1 MKQMEHSYKGEE
13 KFLVNDLKTI
23 VSKARSKAFAAVN
36 YSLVERN
43 WRIGKRIVEE
53 EQNGEARAEYG
64 KHIIE
69 VASAALTEE
78 FGKGFSETNLIN
90 FKKFFLLFKELE
102 IHQTVS
108 EEFRKQ
114 VLHLLPWSHYER
126 LIRVEDKKAR
136 EWYAKEAYEQGWSF
150 RTLNRNINTLY
161 YERLLMSKKKQ
172 PVVNEMQ
179 DKTKAYQQD
188 KLEYIKSPVVLE
200 FLGLPEDTSLA
211 ESKLET
217 AIINNLEKF
226 LMEMGKGYALVA
238 RQQHIRTEEN
248 DYYIDLVFYNY
259 LIKSFILVDLKVNR
273 ITYQDVGQMD
283 MYLQMYDKMKKGPDD
298 NPTIGIILCTET
310 DSDVA
315 RYSTLAKNDQMFAA
329 KYKLYLPDK
338 EDLRREI
345 ERQKELYLMAHPE
358 ETGISVTN
366 GYAQPDS
373 CFMFAYDLEQDK
385 LLWRSADQS
394 YNSMNFVVK
403 GDVILCGY
411 GFTAEDDYLYQ
422 INRNTGEI
430 LDRLELKKMPDLL
443 VEQDGKLYVHTYSY
457 DYVIDF

>member
-1 MKQMEHSYKGEE
+1 MKEPGKKYNDEDNM
-13 KFLVNDLKTI
+13 LVNDLRSI

-43 WRIGKRIVEE
+43 WRIGQRIVEQ
-53 EQNGEARAEYG
+53 EQNGASRAEYG
-64 KHIIE
+64 KHVIE

-78 FGKGFSETNLIN
+78 FGKGFSYTNIANYKRFYLTFSDLQI
-90 FKKFFLLFKELE
+90 L
-102 IHQTVS
+102 QTVS
-108 EEFRKQ
+108 EEFKKQ
-114 VLHLLPWSHYER
+114 KHQTLSDESSLLPQKGQTPPAQFELRFLPWSHYER

-136 EWYAKEAYEQGWSF
+136 EWYAKEAFEQGWSF

-172 PVVNEMQ
+172 PVVDEMQ

-345 ERQKELYLMAHPE
+345 ERQKELYLMTHSE
-358 ETGISVTN
+358 EN
-366 GYAQPDS
+366 
-373 CFMFAYDLEQDK
+373 
-385 LLWRSADQS
+385 
-394 YNSMNFVVK
+394 
-403 GDVILCGY
+403 
-411 GFTAEDDYLYQ
+411 
-422 INRNTGEI
+422 
-430 LDRLELKKMPDLL
+430 KK
-443 VEQDGKLYVHTYSY
+443 E
-457 DYVIDF
+457 

>member
-1 MKQMEHSYKGEE
+1 MKQPHKKYNDEDNM
-13 KFLVNDLKTI
+13 LVNDLRSI

-43 WRIGKRIVEE
+43 WRIGQRIVEQ
-53 EQNGEARAEYG
+53 EQNGASRAEYG
-64 KHIIE
+64 KHVIE
-69 VASAALTEE
+69 IASAALTKE
-78 FGKGFSETNLIN
+78 FGKGFSETNIMN
-90 FKKFFLLFKELE
+90 FKKFYLKFKELT
-102 IHQTVS
+102 IPQTLS
-108 EEFRKQ
+108 EEFKKQ
-114 VLHLLPWSHYER
+114 KHQTLSDESSLLPQKGQTQPAQFELRLLPWSHYER

-136 EWYAKEAYEQGWSF
+136 EWYAKEAFEQGWSY

-161 YERLLMSKKKQ
+161 YERLLMSTKKQ
-172 PVVNEMQ
+172 PVVDEMQ

-358 ETGISVTN
+358 EN
-366 GYAQPDS
+366 
-373 CFMFAYDLEQDK
+373 DK
-385 LLWRSADQS
+385 
-394 YNSMNFVVK
+394 
-403 GDVILCGY
+403 
-411 GFTAEDDYLYQ
+411 E
-422 INRNTGEI
+422 
-430 LDRLELKKMPDLL
+430 
-443 VEQDGKLYVHTYSY
+443 
-457 DYVIDF
+457 

>member
-1 MKQMEHSYKGEE
+1 MKEPSKKYNDEDNM
-13 KFLVNDLKTI
+13 LVNDLRSI

-43 WRIGKRIVEE
+43 WRIGQRIVEQ
-53 EQNGEARAEYG
+53 EQNGASRAEYG
-64 KHIIE
+64 KHVIE
-69 VASAALTEE
+69 IASAALTEE
-78 FGKGFSETNLIN
+78 FGKGFSETNIMN
-90 FKKFFLLFKELE
+90 FKKFYLKFKELA
-102 IHQTVS
+102 IPQTVS
-108 EEFRKQ
+108 EEFKKQ
-114 VLHLLPWSHYER
+114 KHQTLSDESSLLPQKDQTQSTQSELRLLPWSHYER

-136 EWYAKEAYEQGWSF
+136 EWYAKEAFEQGWSF

-161 YERLLMSKKKQ
+161 YERLLMSTKKQ
-172 PVVNEMQ
+172 PVVDEMQ

-358 ETGISVTN
+358 EN
-366 GYAQPDS
+366 
-373 CFMFAYDLEQDK
+373 DK
-385 LLWRSADQS
+385 
-394 YNSMNFVVK
+394 
-403 GDVILCGY
+403 
-411 GFTAEDDYLYQ
+411 E
-422 INRNTGEI
+422 
-430 LDRLELKKMPDLL
+430 
-443 VEQDGKLYVHTYSY
+443 
-457 DYVIDF
+457 

>member
-1 MKQMEHSYKGEE
+1 MKEPE
-13 KFLVNDLKTI
+13 KKYNDEDNMLVNDLRSI

-43 WRIGKRIVEE
+43 WRIGQRIVEQ
-53 EQNGEARAEYG
+53 EQNGASRAEYG
-64 KHIIE
+64 KHVIE

-78 FGKGFSETNLIN
+78 FGKGFSETNIMN
-90 FKKFFLLFKELE
+90 FKKFYLKFKELT
-102 IHQTVS
+102 IPQTVS
-108 EEFRKQ
+108 EEFKKQ
-114 VLHLLPWSHYER
+114 KQQTLSDELSSHFQKGQTPPAQFELRLLPWSHYER

-136 EWYAKEAYEQGWSF
+136 EWYAKEAFEQGWSY

-161 YERLLMSKKKQ
+161 YERLLMSTKKQ
-172 PVVNEMQ
+172 PVVDEMQ

-358 ETGISVTN
+358 EN
-366 GYAQPDS
+366 
-373 CFMFAYDLEQDK
+373 DK
-385 LLWRSADQS
+385 
-394 YNSMNFVVK
+394 
-403 GDVILCGY
+403 
-411 GFTAEDDYLYQ
+411 E
-422 INRNTGEI
+422 
-430 LDRLELKKMPDLL
+430 
-443 VEQDGKLYVHTYSY
+443 
-457 DYVIDF
+457 

>member
-1 MKQMEHSYKGEE
+1 MKQPGKKYNDEDNM
-13 KFLVNDLKTI
+13 LVNDLRSI

-43 WRIGKRIVEE
+43 WRIGQRIVEQ
-53 EQNGEARAEYG
+53 EQNGASRAEYG
-64 KHIIE
+64 KHVIE

-78 FGKGFSETNLIN
+78 FGKGFSYTNIANYKRFYLTFSDLQI
-90 FKKFFLLFKELE
+90 L
-102 IHQTVS
+102 QTLS
-108 EEFRKQ
+108 EEFKKQ
-114 VLHLLPWSHYER
+114 KHQTLSDESSLLPQKGQTPPAQSELRLLPWSHYER

-136 EWYAKEAYEQGWSF
+136 EWYAKEAFNEGWSY

-161 YERLLMSKKKQ
+161 YERLLMSTKKQ
-172 PVVNEMQ
+172 PVVDEMQ

-283 MYLQMYDKMKKGPDD
+283 MYLQMYDKIKKGPDD

-358 ETGISVTN
+358 
-366 GYAQPDS
+366 
-373 CFMFAYDLEQDK
+373 DK
-385 LLWRSADQS
+385 
-394 YNSMNFVVK
+394 
-403 GDVILCGY
+403 
-411 GFTAEDDYLYQ
+411 E
-422 INRNTGEI
+422 
-430 LDRLELKKMPDLL
+430 
-443 VEQDGKLYVHTYSY
+443 
-457 DYVIDF
+457 

>member
-1 MKQMEHSYKGEE
+1 MKEPSKKYNDEDNM
-13 KFLVNDLKTI
+13 LVNDLRSI

-43 WRIGKRIVEE
+43 WRIGQRIVEE
-53 EQNGEARAEYG
+53 EQNGASRAEYG
-64 KHIIE
+64 KHVIE
-69 VASAALTEE
+69 VASAALTKE
-78 FGKGFSETNLIN
+78 FGKGFSETNIMN
-90 FKKFFLLFKELE
+90 FKKFYLKFKELT
-102 IHQTVS
+102 IPQTLS
-108 EEFRKQ
+108 EEFKKQ
-114 VLHLLPWSHYER
+114 KHQTLSDESSLLPQKGQTQPAQFELRLLPWSHYER

-136 EWYAKEAYEQGWSF
+136 EWYAKEAFNEGWSY

-161 YERLLMSKKKQ
+161 YERLLMSTKKQ
-172 PVVNEMQ
+172 PVVDEMQ

-315 RYSTLAKNDQMFAA
+315 RYSTLAKNDQMFAT

-358 ETGISVTN
+358 EN
-366 GYAQPDS
+366 
-373 CFMFAYDLEQDK
+373 DK
-385 LLWRSADQS
+385 
-394 YNSMNFVVK
+394 
-403 GDVILCGY
+403 
-411 GFTAEDDYLYQ
+411 E
-422 INRNTGEI
+422 
-430 LDRLELKKMPDLL
+430 
-443 VEQDGKLYVHTYSY
+443 
-457 DYVIDF
+457 

>member
-1 MKQMEHSYKGEE
+1 MKEPGKKYNDEDNM
-13 KFLVNDLKTI
+13 LVNDLRSI

-43 WRIGKRIVEE
+43 WRIGQRIVEQ
-53 EQNGEARAEYG
+53 EQNGASRAEYG
-64 KHIIE
+64 KHVIE

-78 FGKGFSETNLIN
+78 FGKGFSYTNIANYKRFYLTFNNLQI
-90 FKKFFLLFKELE
+90 L
-102 IHQTVS
+102 QTVS
-108 EEFRKQ
+108 EEFNNPIQQTLPAKSSAPHKEDKAESTQSELR
-114 VLHLLPWSHYER
+114 LLPWSHYER

-136 EWYAKEAYEQGWSF
+136 EWYAKEAFEQGWSF

-161 YERLLMSKKKQ
+161 YERLLMSTKKQ
-172 PVVNEMQ
+172 PVVDEMQ

-188 KLEYIKSPVVLE
+188 KLEYIKTPVVLE
-200 FLGLPEDTSLA
+200 FLGLPEDTTLA

-358 ETGISVTN
+358 EN
-366 GYAQPDS
+366 
-373 CFMFAYDLEQDK
+373 DK
-385 LLWRSADQS
+385 
-394 YNSMNFVVK
+394 
-403 GDVILCGY
+403 
-411 GFTAEDDYLYQ
+411 E
-422 INRNTGEI
+422 
-430 LDRLELKKMPDLL
+430 
-443 VEQDGKLYVHTYSY
+443 
-457 DYVIDF
+457 

>member
-1 MKQMEHSYKGEE
+1 MKQPRKKYNDEDNM
-13 KFLVNDLKTI
+13 LVNDLRSI

-43 WRIGKRIVEE
+43 WRIGQRIVEE
-53 EQNGEARAEYG
+53 EQNGASRAEYG
-64 KHIIE
+64 KHVIE

-78 FGKGFSETNLIN
+78 FGKGFSETNIMN
-90 FKKFFLLFKELE
+90 FKKFYLKFKELT
-102 IHQTVS
+102 IPQTVS
-108 EEFRKQ
+108 EEFKKQ
-114 VLHLLPWSHYER
+114 KQQTLSDELSSHFQKGQTPPAQFELRLLPWSHYER

-136 EWYAKEAYEQGWSF
+136 EWYAKEAFNEGWSY

-179 DKTKAYQQD
+179 EKTKAYQQD

-200 FLGLPEDTSLA
+200 FLGLPEDISLA

-358 ETGISVTN
+358 EN
-366 GYAQPDS
+366 
-373 CFMFAYDLEQDK
+373 DK
-385 LLWRSADQS
+385 
-394 YNSMNFVVK
+394 
-403 GDVILCGY
+403 
-411 GFTAEDDYLYQ
+411 E
-422 INRNTGEI
+422 
-430 LDRLELKKMPDLL
+430 
-443 VEQDGKLYVHTYSY
+443 
-457 DYVIDF
+457 

>member
-1 MKQMEHSYKGEE
+1 MKQPDKKYNDEDNM
-13 KFLVNDLKTI
+13 LVNDLRSI

-43 WRIGKRIVEE
+43 WRIGQRIVEQ
-53 EQNGEARAEYG
+53 EQNGASRAEYG
-64 KHIIE
+64 KHVIE
-69 VASAALTEE
+69 IASAALTEE
-78 FGKGFSETNLIN
+78 FGKGFSYTNIANYKRFYLTFNNLQI
-90 FKKFFLLFKELE
+90 L
-102 IHQTVS
+102 QTVS
-108 EEFRKQ
+108 EEFKKQ
-114 VLHLLPWSHYER
+114 KHQTLSDESSLLPQKGQTPPAQSELRLLPWSHYER

-136 EWYAKEAYEQGWSF
+136 EWYAKEAFNEGWSY

-161 YERLLMSKKKQ
+161 YERLLMSTKKQ
-172 PVVNEMQ
+172 PVVDEMQ

-283 MYLQMYDKMKKGPDD
+283 MYLQMYDKIKKGPDD

-358 ETGISVTN
+358 
-366 GYAQPDS
+366 
-373 CFMFAYDLEQDK
+373 DK
-385 LLWRSADQS
+385 
-394 YNSMNFVVK
+394 
-403 GDVILCGY
+403 
-411 GFTAEDDYLYQ
+411 E
-422 INRNTGEI
+422 
-430 LDRLELKKMPDLL
+430 
-443 VEQDGKLYVHTYSY
+443 
-457 DYVIDF
+457 

>member
-1 MKQMEHSYKGEE
+1 MKQPRKKYNDEDNM
-13 KFLVNDLKTI
+13 LVNDLRSI

-43 WRIGKRIVEE
+43 WRIGQRIVEQ
-53 EQNGEARAEYG
+53 EQNGASRAEYG
-64 KHIIE
+64 KHVIE
-69 VASAALTEE
+69 IASAALTEE
-78 FGKGFSETNLIN
+78 FGKGFSETNIMN
-90 FKKFFLLFKELE
+90 FKKFYLKFKELT
-102 IHQTVS
+102 IPQTVS
-108 EEFRKQ
+108 EEFKKQ
-114 VLHLLPWSHYER
+114 KHQTLSDESSLLPQKGQTQSAQFELRLLPWSHYER

-136 EWYAKEAYEQGWSF
+136 EWYAKEAFEQGWSF

-161 YERLLMSKKKQ
+161 YERLLISKKKQ

-188 KLEYIKSPVVLE
+188 KLEYIKSPVVME
-200 FLGLPEDTSLA
+200 FLGLPSDSSLK
-211 ESKLET
+211 ESKLES
-217 AIINNLEKF
+217 AIIDNLEKF

-298 NPTIGIILCTET
+298 NPTIGIILCAET

-329 KYKLYLPDK
+329 KYKFYLPDK
-338 EDLRREI
+338 EDLKREI

-358 ETGISVTN
+358 EN
-366 GYAQPDS
+366 
-373 CFMFAYDLEQDK
+373 DK
-385 LLWRSADQS
+385 
-394 YNSMNFVVK
+394 
-403 GDVILCGY
+403 
-411 GFTAEDDYLYQ
+411 E
-422 INRNTGEI
+422 
-430 LDRLELKKMPDLL
+430 
-443 VEQDGKLYVHTYSY
+443 
-457 DYVIDF
+457 

>member
-1 MKQMEHSYKGEE
+1 MKEPGKKYNDEDNM
-13 KFLVNDLKTI
+13 LVNDLRSI

-43 WRIGKRIVEE
+43 WRIGQRIVEE
-53 EQNGEARAEYG
+53 EQNGASRAEYG
-64 KHIIE
+64 KHVIE
-69 VASAALTEE
+69 VASAALTKE
-78 FGKGFSETNLIN
+78 FGKGFSETNIMN
-90 FKKFFLLFKELE
+90 FKKFYLKFKELT
-102 IHQTVS
+102 IPQTLS
-108 EEFRKQ
+108 EEFKKQ
-114 VLHLLPWSHYER
+114 KHQTLSDESSLLPQKGQTQPAQFELRLLPWSHYER

-136 EWYAKEAYEQGWSF
+136 EWYAKEAFNEGWSY

-161 YERLLMSKKKQ
+161 YERLLMSTKKQ
-172 PVVNEMQ
+172 PVVDEMQ

-211 ESKLET
+211 ESKLEI

-358 ETGISVTN
+358 EN
-366 GYAQPDS
+366 
-373 CFMFAYDLEQDK
+373 DK
-385 LLWRSADQS
+385 
-394 YNSMNFVVK
+394 
-403 GDVILCGY
+403 
-411 GFTAEDDYLYQ
+411 E
-422 INRNTGEI
+422 
-430 LDRLELKKMPDLL
+430 
-443 VEQDGKLYVHTYSY
+443 
-457 DYVIDF
+457 

>member
-1 MKQMEHSYKGEE
+1 MKQLNKKYNDEDNM
-13 KFLVNDLKTI
+13 LVNDLRSI
-23 VSKARSKAFAAVN
+23 ASKARSKAFAAVN

-43 WRIGKRIVEE
+43 WRIGQRIVEQ
-53 EQNGEARAEYG
+53 EQNGASRAEYG
-64 KHIIE
+64 KHVIE
-69 VASAALTEE
+69 IASAALTEE
-78 FGKGFSETNLIN
+78 FGKGFSYTNIANYKRFYLTFNNLQI
-90 FKKFFLLFKELE
+90 L
-102 IHQTVS
+102 QTVS
-108 EEFRKQ
+108 EEFNNPIQQTLPAKSSAPHKEDKAESAQSELR
-114 VLHLLPWSHYER
+114 LLPWSHYER
-126 LIRVEDKKAR
+126 LIRVEDKQAR
-136 EWYAKEAYEQGWSF
+136 EWYAKEAFNEGWSY

-172 PVVNEMQ
+172 PVIDEMKE
-179 DKTKAYQQD
+179 KTKNFQQD

-358 ETGISVTN
+358 EN
-366 GYAQPDS
+366 
-373 CFMFAYDLEQDK
+373 DK
-385 LLWRSADQS
+385 
-394 YNSMNFVVK
+394 
-403 GDVILCGY
+403 
-411 GFTAEDDYLYQ
+411 E
-422 INRNTGEI
+422 
-430 LDRLELKKMPDLL
+430 
-443 VEQDGKLYVHTYSY
+443 
-457 DYVIDF
+457 

>member
-1 MKQMEHSYKGEE
+1 MKEPE
-13 KFLVNDLKTI
+13 KKYNDEDNMLVNDLRSI

-43 WRIGKRIVEE
+43 WRIGQRIVEE
-53 EQNGEARAEYG
+53 EQNGTSRAEYG
-64 KHIIE
+64 KHVIE
-69 VASAALTEE
+69 VASAALTKE
-78 FGKGFSETNLIN
+78 FRKGFSYTNIANYKRFYLTFRDLQI
-90 FKKFFLLFKELE
+90 L
-102 IHQTVS
+102 QTVS
-108 EEFRKQ
+108 EEFKKQ
-114 VLHLLPWSHYER
+114 KHQTLSDESSLLPQKDQTQSTQSELRLLPWSHYER

-136 EWYAKEAYEQGWSF
+136 EWYAKEAFEQGWSF

-172 PVVNEMQ
+172 PVVDEMQ

-315 RYSTLAKNDQMFAA
+315 RYSTLARNDQMFAA

-358 ETGISVTN
+358 EN
-366 GYAQPDS
+366 
-373 CFMFAYDLEQDK
+373 DK
-385 LLWRSADQS
+385 
-394 YNSMNFVVK
+394 
-403 GDVILCGY
+403 
-411 GFTAEDDYLYQ
+411 E
-422 INRNTGEI
+422 
-430 LDRLELKKMPDLL
+430 
-443 VEQDGKLYVHTYSY
+443 
-457 DYVIDF
+457 

>member
-1 MKQMEHSYKGEE
+1 MKQPRKKYNDEDNM
-13 KFLVNDLKTI
+13 LVNDLRSI

-43 WRIGKRIVEE
+43 WRIGQRIVEQ
-53 EQNGEARAEYG
+53 EQNGASRAEYG
-64 KHIIE
+64 KHVIE
-69 VASAALTEE
+69 IASAALTEE
-78 FGKGFSETNLIN
+78 FGKGFSETNIMN
-90 FKKFFLLFKELE
+90 FKKFYLKFKELT
-102 IHQTVS
+102 IPQTLS
-108 EEFRKQ
+108 EEFKKQ
-114 VLHLLPWSHYER
+114 KHQTLSDEFSLLPQKGQTQSAQFELRLLPWSHYER

-136 EWYAKEAYEQGWSF
+136 EWYAKEAFEQGWSF

-217 AIINNLEKF
+217 AILNNLEKF

-358 ETGISVTN
+358 EN
-366 GYAQPDS
+366 
-373 CFMFAYDLEQDK
+373 DK
-385 LLWRSADQS
+385 
-394 YNSMNFVVK
+394 
-403 GDVILCGY
+403 
-411 GFTAEDDYLYQ
+411 E
-422 INRNTGEI
+422 
-430 LDRLELKKMPDLL
+430 
-443 VEQDGKLYVHTYSY
+443 
-457 DYVIDF
+457 

>member
-1 MKQMEHSYKGEE
+1 MKQLNKKYNDEDNM
-13 KFLVNDLKTI
+13 LVNDLRSI

-43 WRIGKRIVEE
+43 WRIGQRIVEQ
-53 EQNGEARAEYG
+53 EQNGASRAEYG
-64 KHIIE
+64 KHVIE
-69 VASAALTEE
+69 IASAALTEE
-78 FGKGFSETNLIN
+78 FGKGFSETNIMN
-90 FKKFFLLFKELE
+90 FKKFYLKFKELA
-102 IHQTVS
+102 IPQTVS
-108 EEFRKQ
+108 EEFKKQ
-114 VLHLLPWSHYER
+114 KHQTLSDESSLLPQKDQTQSTQSELRLLPWSHYER

-136 EWYAKEAYEQGWSF
+136 EWYAKEAFEQGWSF

-172 PVVNEMQ
+172 PVVDEMQ

-358 ETGISVTN
+358 EN
-366 GYAQPDS
+366 
-373 CFMFAYDLEQDK
+373 DK
-385 LLWRSADQS
+385 
-394 YNSMNFVVK
+394 
-403 GDVILCGY
+403 
-411 GFTAEDDYLYQ
+411 E
-422 INRNTGEI
+422 
-430 LDRLELKKMPDLL
+430 
-443 VEQDGKLYVHTYSY
+443 
-457 DYVIDF
+457 

>member
-1 MKQMEHSYKGEE
+1 MKQPGKKYNDEDNM
-13 KFLVNDLKTI
+13 LVNDLRSI

-43 WRIGKRIVEE
+43 WRIGQRIVEQ
-53 EQNGEARAEYG
+53 EQNGASRAEYG
-64 KHIIE
+64 KHVIE
-69 VASAALTEE
+69 VASAALTKE
-78 FGKGFSETNLIN
+78 FGKGFSETNIMN
-90 FKKFFLLFKELE
+90 FKKFYLKFKELT
-102 IHQTVS
+102 IPQTVS
-108 EEFRKQ
+108 EEFKKQ
-114 VLHLLPWSHYER
+114 KQQTLSDELSSHFQKGQTQSAQFELRLLPWSHYER

-136 EWYAKEAYEQGWSF
+136 EWYAKEAFNEGWSY

-200 FLGLPEDTSLA
+200 FLGLPEDISLA

-259 LIKSFILVDLKVNR
+259 LIKSFILVDLKVNL

-358 ETGISVTN
+358 EN
-366 GYAQPDS
+366 
-373 CFMFAYDLEQDK
+373 DK
-385 LLWRSADQS
+385 
-394 YNSMNFVVK
+394 
-403 GDVILCGY
+403 
-411 GFTAEDDYLYQ
+411 E
-422 INRNTGEI
+422 
-430 LDRLELKKMPDLL
+430 
-443 VEQDGKLYVHTYSY
+443 
-457 DYVIDF
+457 

>member
-1 MKQMEHSYKGEE
+1 MKQLNKKYNDEDNM
-13 KFLVNDLKTI
+13 LVNDLRSI

-43 WRIGKRIVEE
+43 WRIGQRIVEQ
-53 EQNGEARAEYG
+53 EQNGASRAEYG
-64 KHIIE
+64 KHVIE
-69 VASAALTEE
+69 VASVALTEE
-78 FGKGFSETNLIN
+78 FGKGFSYTNIANYKRFYLTFNNLQI
-90 FKKFFLLFKELE
+90 L
-102 IHQTVS
+102 QTVS
-108 EEFRKQ
+108 EEFNNPIQQTLPAKSSAPHKEDKAESAQSELR
-114 VLHLLPWSHYER
+114 LLPWSHYER

-136 EWYAKEAYEQGWSF
+136 EWYAKEAFEQGWSF

-161 YERLLMSKKKQ
+161 YERLLMSTKKR
-172 PVVNEMQ
+172 PVVDEMQ

-329 KYKLYLPDK
+329 KYKLYLPNE

-345 ERQKELYLMAHPE
+345 ERQKELFLMAHPDE
-358 ETGISVTN
+358 N
-366 GYAQPDS
+366 
-373 CFMFAYDLEQDK
+373 DK
-385 LLWRSADQS
+385 
-394 YNSMNFVVK
+394 
-403 GDVILCGY
+403 IL
-411 GFTAEDDYLYQ
+411 
-422 INRNTGEI
+422 
-430 LDRLELKKMPDLL
+430 
-443 VEQDGKLYVHTYSY
+443 
-457 DYVIDF
+457 

>member
-1 MKQMEHSYKGEE
+1 MKQPGKKYNDEDNM
-13 KFLVNDLKTI
+13 LVNDLRSI

-36 YSLVERN
+36 YSLVKRN
-43 WRIGKRIVEE
+43 WRIGQRIVEQ
-53 EQNGEARAEYG
+53 EQNGASRAEYG
-64 KHIIE
+64 KHVIE

-78 FGKGFSETNLIN
+78 FGKGFSETNIMN
-90 FKKFFLLFKELE
+90 FKKFYLKFKELT
-102 IHQTVS
+102 IPQTVS
-108 EEFRKQ
+108 EEFKKQ
-114 VLHLLPWSHYER
+114 KQQTLSDELSSHFQKGQTPPAQFELRLLPWSHYER

-136 EWYAKEAYEQGWSF
+136 EWYAKEAFEQGWSF

-217 AIINNLEKF
+217 AVINNLEKF

-329 KYKLYLPDK
+329 KYKLYLPNE

-345 ERQKELYLMAHPE
+345 ERQKELYLMAHP
-358 ETGISVTN
+358 
-366 GYAQPDS
+366 
-373 CFMFAYDLEQDK
+373 DK
-385 LLWRSADQS
+385 
-394 YNSMNFVVK
+394 
-403 GDVILCGY
+403 
-411 GFTAEDDYLYQ
+411 
-422 INRNTGEI
+422 
-430 LDRLELKKMPDLL
+430 
-443 VEQDGKLYVHTYSY
+443 
-457 DYVIDF
+457 

>member
-1 MKQMEHSYKGEE
+1 MKEPGKKYNDEDNM
-13 KFLVNDLKTI
+13 LVNDLRSI
-23 VSKARSKAFAAVN
+23 VSEARSKTFAAVN

-43 WRIGKRIVEE
+43 WRIGQRIVEE
-53 EQNGEARAEYG
+53 EQNGASRAEYG
-64 KHIIE
+64 KHVIE

-78 FGKGFSETNLIN
+78 FGKGFSETNIMN
-90 FKKFFLLFKELE
+90 FKKFYLKFKELT
-102 IHQTVS
+102 IPQTVS
-108 EEFRKQ
+108 EEFKKQ
-114 VLHLLPWSHYER
+114 KQQTLSDELSLHFQKGQTPPAQFELRLLPWSHYER

-136 EWYAKEAYEQGWSF
+136 EWYAKEAFEQGWSF

-161 YERLLMSKKKQ
+161 YERLLMSKKKR
-172 PVVNEMQ
+172 PVVDEMQ
-179 DKTKAYQQD
+179 DNTKAYQQD

-345 ERQKELYLMAHPE
+345 ERQKELYQMAHPE
-358 ETGISVTN
+358 EN
-366 GYAQPDS
+366 
-373 CFMFAYDLEQDK
+373 DK
-385 LLWRSADQS
+385 
-394 YNSMNFVVK
+394 
-403 GDVILCGY
+403 
-411 GFTAEDDYLYQ
+411 E
-422 INRNTGEI
+422 
-430 LDRLELKKMPDLL
+430 
-443 VEQDGKLYVHTYSY
+443 
-457 DYVIDF
+457 

>member
-1 MKQMEHSYKGEE
+1 MKEPSKKYNDEDNM
-13 KFLVNDLKTI
+13 LVNDLRSI

-43 WRIGKRIVEE
+43 WRIGQRIVEE
-53 EQNGEARAEYG
+53 EQNGASRAEYG
-64 KHIIE
+64 KHVIE
-69 VASAALTEE
+69 IASAALTEE
-78 FGKGFSETNLIN
+78 FGKGFSYTNIANYKRFYLTFNNLQI
-90 FKKFFLLFKELE
+90 L
-102 IHQTVS
+102 QTVS
-108 EEFRKQ
+108 EEFSNPIQQTLPAKSSAPHKEDKAESAQSELR
-114 VLHLLPWSHYER
+114 LLPWSHYER

-136 EWYAKEAYEQGWSF
+136 EWYAKEAFEQGWSF

-161 YERLLMSKKKQ
+161 YERLLMSKKKR
-172 PVVNEMQ
+172 PVVDEMQ
-179 DKTKAYQQD
+179 DNTKAYQQD

-345 ERQKELYLMAHPE
+345 ERQKELYQMAHPE
-358 ETGISVTN
+358 EN
-366 GYAQPDS
+366 
-373 CFMFAYDLEQDK
+373 DK
-385 LLWRSADQS
+385 
-394 YNSMNFVVK
+394 
-403 GDVILCGY
+403 
-411 GFTAEDDYLYQ
+411 E
-422 INRNTGEI
+422 
-430 LDRLELKKMPDLL
+430 
-443 VEQDGKLYVHTYSY
+443 
-457 DYVIDF
+457 

>member
-1 MKQMEHSYKGEE
+1 MKEPGKKYNDEDNM
-13 KFLVNDLKTI
+13 LVNDLRSI

-43 WRIGKRIVEE
+43 WRIGQRIVEE
-53 EQNGEARAEYG
+53 EQNGASRAEYG
-64 KHIIE
+64 KHVIE
-69 VASAALTEE
+69 VASAALTKE
-78 FGKGFSETNLIN
+78 FGKGFSETNIMN
-90 FKKFFLLFKELE
+90 FKKFYLKFKELT
-102 IHQTVS
+102 IPQTLS
-108 EEFRKQ
+108 EEFKKQ
-114 VLHLLPWSHYER
+114 KHQTLSDESSLLPQKGQTQPAQFELRLLPWSHYER

-136 EWYAKEAYEQGWSF
+136 EWYAKEAFNEGWSY

-172 PVVNEMQ
+172 PVVDEMQ

-345 ERQKELYLMAHPE
+345 ERQKELYLTAHPE
-358 ETGISVTN
+358 EN
-366 GYAQPDS
+366 
-373 CFMFAYDLEQDK
+373 DK
-385 LLWRSADQS
+385 
-394 YNSMNFVVK
+394 
-403 GDVILCGY
+403 
-411 GFTAEDDYLYQ
+411 E
-422 INRNTGEI
+422 
-430 LDRLELKKMPDLL
+430 
-443 VEQDGKLYVHTYSY
+443 
-457 DYVIDF
+457 

>member
-1 MKQMEHSYKGEE
+1 MKQPRKKYNDEDNM
-13 KFLVNDLKTI
+13 LVNDLRSI

-43 WRIGKRIVEE
+43 WRIGQRIVEQ
-53 EQNGEARAEYG
+53 EQNGASRAEYG
-64 KHIIE
+64 KHVIE
-69 VASAALTEE
+69 IASAALTEE
-78 FGKGFSETNLIN
+78 FGKGFSETNIMN
-90 FKKFFLLFKELE
+90 FKKFYLKFKGLA
-102 IHQTVS
+102 IPQTLS
-108 EEFRKQ
+108 EEFKKQ
-114 VLHLLPWSHYER
+114 KHQTLSDESSLLPPKGQTPPAQFELRFLPWSHYER

-136 EWYAKEAYEQGWSF
+136 EWYAKEAFEQGWSF

-188 KLEYIKSPVVLE
+188 KLEYIKSPVVME
-200 FLGLPEDTSLA
+200 FLGLPSDSSLK
-211 ESKLET
+211 ESKLES
-217 AIINNLEKF
+217 AIIDNLEKF

-298 NPTIGIILCTET
+298 NPTIGIILCAET

-338 EDLRREI
+338 EDLKREI

-358 ETGISVTN
+358 EN
-366 GYAQPDS
+366 
-373 CFMFAYDLEQDK
+373 DK
-385 LLWRSADQS
+385 
-394 YNSMNFVVK
+394 
-403 GDVILCGY
+403 
-411 GFTAEDDYLYQ
+411 E
-422 INRNTGEI
+422 
-430 LDRLELKKMPDLL
+430 
-443 VEQDGKLYVHTYSY
+443 
-457 DYVIDF
+457 

>member
-1 MKQMEHSYKGEE
+1 MKQPRKKYNDEDNM
-13 KFLVNDLKTI
+13 LVNDLRSI

-43 WRIGKRIVEE
+43 WRIGQRIVEQ
-53 EQNGEARAEYG
+53 EQNGASRAEYG
-64 KHIIE
+64 KHVIE
-69 VASAALTEE
+69 IASAALTEE
-78 FGKGFSETNLIN
+78 FGKGFSYTNIANYKRFYLTFNNLQI
-90 FKKFFLLFKELE
+90 L
-102 IHQTVS
+102 QTVS
-108 EEFRKQ
+108 EEFKKQ
-114 VLHLLPWSHYER
+114 KHQTLSDASSLLPQKDQTQSTQSELRLLPWSHYER

-136 EWYAKEAYEQGWSF
+136 EWYAKEAFEQGWSF

-161 YERLLMSKKKQ
+161 YERLLMSTKKQ
-172 PVVNEMQ
+172 PVVDEMQ

-273 ITYQDVGQMD
+273 ITYQDEGQMD

-358 ETGISVTN
+358 EN
-366 GYAQPDS
+366 
-373 CFMFAYDLEQDK
+373 DK
-385 LLWRSADQS
+385 
-394 YNSMNFVVK
+394 
-403 GDVILCGY
+403 
-411 GFTAEDDYLYQ
+411 E
-422 INRNTGEI
+422 
-430 LDRLELKKMPDLL
+430 
-443 VEQDGKLYVHTYSY
+443 
-457 DYVIDF
+457 

>member
-1 MKQMEHSYKGEE
+1 MKEPGKKYGDEDNM
-13 KFLVNDLKTI
+13 LVNDLRSI

-43 WRIGKRIVEE
+43 WRIGQRIVEQ
-53 EQNGEARAEYG
+53 EQNGASRAEYG
-64 KHIIE
+64 KHVIE

-78 FGKGFSETNLIN
+78 FGKGFSYTNIANYKRFYLTFNNLQI
-90 FKKFFLLFKELE
+90 L
-102 IHQTVS
+102 QTVS
-108 EEFRKQ
+108 EEFKKQ
-114 VLHLLPWSHYER
+114 KHQTLSDESSLLPQKGLTQSVQSELRLLPWSHYER
-126 LIRVEDKKAR
+126 LIRVEDRKAR
-136 EWYAKEAYEQGWSF
+136 EWYAKEAFEQGWSF

-172 PVVNEMQ
+172 PVVDEMQ

-298 NPTIGIILCTET
+298 NPTIGIILCAET

-329 KYKLYLPDK
+329 KYKLYLPNE

-345 ERQKELYLMAHPE
+345 ERQKELYLMAHP
-358 ETGISVTN
+358 
-366 GYAQPDS
+366 
-373 CFMFAYDLEQDK
+373 DK
-385 LLWRSADQS
+385 
-394 YNSMNFVVK
+394 
-403 GDVILCGY
+403 
-411 GFTAEDDYLYQ
+411 
-422 INRNTGEI
+422 
-430 LDRLELKKMPDLL
+430 
-443 VEQDGKLYVHTYSY
+443 
-457 DYVIDF
+457 

>member
-1 MKQMEHSYKGEE
+1 MKEPGKKYNDEDNM
-13 KFLVNDLKTI
+13 LVNDLRSI

-43 WRIGKRIVEE
+43 WRIGQRIVEQ
-53 EQNGEARAEYG
+53 EQNGASRAEYG
-64 KHIIE
+64 KHVIE
-69 VASAALTEE
+69 IASAALTEE
-78 FGKGFSETNLIN
+78 FGKGFSYTNIANYKRFYLTFSDLQI
-90 FKKFFLLFKELE
+90 L
-102 IHQTVS
+102 QTLS
-108 EEFRKQ
+108 EEFKKQ
-114 VLHLLPWSHYER
+114 KHQTLSDESSLLPQKGQTPPAQFELRLLPWSHYER

-136 EWYAKEAYEQGWSF
+136 EWYAKEAFNEGWSY

-315 RYSTLAKNDQMFAA
+315 RYSTLVKNDQMFAA

-358 ETGISVTN
+358 EN
-366 GYAQPDS
+366 
-373 CFMFAYDLEQDK
+373 DK
-385 LLWRSADQS
+385 
-394 YNSMNFVVK
+394 
-403 GDVILCGY
+403 
-411 GFTAEDDYLYQ
+411 E
-422 INRNTGEI
+422 
-430 LDRLELKKMPDLL
+430 
-443 VEQDGKLYVHTYSY
+443 
-457 DYVIDF
+457 

>member
-1 MKQMEHSYKGEE
+1 MKEPE
-13 KFLVNDLKTI
+13 KKYNDEDNMLVNDLRSI

-43 WRIGKRIVEE
+43 WRIGQRIVEE
-53 EQNGEARAEYG
+53 EQNGTSRAEYG
-64 KHIIE
+64 KHVIE
-69 VASAALTEE
+69 VASAALTKE
-78 FGKGFSETNLIN
+78 FGKGFSYTNIANYKRFYLTFSDLQI
-90 FKKFFLLFKELE
+90 L
-102 IHQTVS
+102 QTVS
-108 EEFRKQ
+108 EEFKKQ
-114 VLHLLPWSHYER
+114 KHQTLSDESSLLPQKGQTQPAQFELRLLPWSHYER

-136 EWYAKEAYEQGWSF
+136 EWYAKEAFEQGWSY

-161 YERLLMSKKKQ
+161 YERLLMSTKKQ
-172 PVVNEMQ
+172 PVVDEMQ

-188 KLEYIKSPVVLE
+188 KLEYIKSPVGLE

-358 ETGISVTN
+358 EN
-366 GYAQPDS
+366 
-373 CFMFAYDLEQDK
+373 DK
-385 LLWRSADQS
+385 
-394 YNSMNFVVK
+394 
-403 GDVILCGY
+403 
-411 GFTAEDDYLYQ
+411 E
-422 INRNTGEI
+422 
-430 LDRLELKKMPDLL
+430 
-443 VEQDGKLYVHTYSY
+443 
-457 DYVIDF
+457 

>member
-1 MKQMEHSYKGEE
+1 MKQPGKKYNDEDNM
-13 KFLVNDLKTI
+13 LVNDLRSI

-36 YSLVERN
+36 YSLVKRN
-43 WRIGKRIVEE
+43 WRIGQRIVEQ
-53 EQNGEARAEYG
+53 EQNGASRAEYG
-64 KHIIE
+64 KHVIE
-69 VASAALTEE
+69 IASAALTEE
-78 FGKGFSETNLIN
+78 FGKGFSETNIMN
-90 FKKFFLLFKELE
+90 FKKFYLKFKELT
-102 IHQTVS
+102 IPQTLS
-108 EEFRKQ
+108 EEFKKQ
-114 VLHLLPWSHYER
+114 KHQTLSDEFSLLPQKGQTQSAQFELRLLPWSHYER

-136 EWYAKEAYEQGWSF
+136 EWYAKEAFNEGWSY

-358 ETGISVTN
+358 EN
-366 GYAQPDS
+366 
-373 CFMFAYDLEQDK
+373 DK
-385 LLWRSADQS
+385 
-394 YNSMNFVVK
+394 
-403 GDVILCGY
+403 
-411 GFTAEDDYLYQ
+411 E
-422 INRNTGEI
+422 
-430 LDRLELKKMPDLL
+430 
-443 VEQDGKLYVHTYSY
+443 
-457 DYVIDF
+457 

>member
-1 MKQMEHSYKGEE
+1 MKQLNKKYNDEDNM
-13 KFLVNDLKTI
+13 LVNDLRSN

-43 WRIGKRIVEE
+43 WRIGQRIVEQ
-53 EQNGEARAEYG
+53 EQNGASRAEYG
-64 KHIIE
+64 KHVIE

-78 FGKGFSETNLIN
+78 FGKGFSETNIMN
-90 FKKFFLLFKELE
+90 FKKFYLKFKELT
-102 IHQTVS
+102 IPQTLS
-108 EEFRKQ
+108 EEFKKQ
-114 VLHLLPWSHYER
+114 KQQTPSDESSLLPQKGKTVSAQFELRLLPWSHYER
-126 LIRVEDKKAR
+126 LIRVEDKQAR
-136 EWYAKEAYEQGWSF
+136 EWYAKEAFNEGWSY

-161 YERLLMSKKKQ
+161 YERLLMSTKKQ
-172 PVVNEMQ
+172 PVVDEMQ

-298 NPTIGIILCTET
+298 NPTIGIILCAET

-358 ETGISVTN
+358 EN
-366 GYAQPDS
+366 
-373 CFMFAYDLEQDK
+373 
-385 LLWRSADQS
+385 
-394 YNSMNFVVK
+394 
-403 GDVILCGY
+403 
-411 GFTAEDDYLYQ
+411 
-422 INRNTGEI
+422 
-430 LDRLELKKMPDLL
+430 KK
-443 VEQDGKLYVHTYSY
+443 E
-457 DYVIDF
+457 

>member
-1 MKQMEHSYKGEE
+1 MKQPGKKYNDEDNM
-13 KFLVNDLKTI
+13 LVNDLRSI

-43 WRIGKRIVEE
+43 WRIGQRIVEQ
-53 EQNGEARAEYG
+53 EQNGASRAEYG
-64 KHIIE
+64 KHVIE
-69 VASAALTEE
+69 IASAALTEE
-78 FGKGFSETNLIN
+78 FGKGFSETNIMN
-90 FKKFFLLFKELE
+90 FKKFYLKFKELT
-102 IHQTVS
+102 IPQTVS
-108 EEFRKQ
+108 EEFKKQ
-114 VLHLLPWSHYER
+114 KQQTLSDELSSHFQKGQTQSAQFELRLLPWSHYER
-126 LIRVEDKKAR
+126 LIRIEDKKAR
-136 EWYAKEAYEQGWSF
+136 EWYAKEAFEQGWSF

-358 ETGISVTN
+358 EN
-366 GYAQPDS
+366 
-373 CFMFAYDLEQDK
+373 DK
-385 LLWRSADQS
+385 
-394 YNSMNFVVK
+394 
-403 GDVILCGY
+403 
-411 GFTAEDDYLYQ
+411 E
-422 INRNTGEI
+422 
-430 LDRLELKKMPDLL
+430 
-443 VEQDGKLYVHTYSY
+443 
-457 DYVIDF
+457 

>member
-1 MKQMEHSYKGEE
+1 MKEPGKKYNDEDNM
-13 KFLVNDLKTI
+13 LVNDLRSI

-43 WRIGKRIVEE
+43 WRIGQRIVEQ
-53 EQNGEARAEYG
+53 EQNGASRAEYG
-64 KHIIE
+64 KHVIE

-78 FGKGFSETNLIN
+78 FGKGFSETNIMN
-90 FKKFFLLFKELE
+90 FKKFYLKFKELT
-102 IHQTVS
+102 IPQTLS
-108 EEFRKQ
+108 EEFKKQ
-114 VLHLLPWSHYER
+114 KHQTLSDESSLLPQKGQTQSTQSELRLLPWSHYER

-136 EWYAKEAYEQGWSF
+136 EWYAKEAFEQGWSF

-358 ETGISVTN
+358 EN
-366 GYAQPDS
+366 
-373 CFMFAYDLEQDK
+373 DK
-385 LLWRSADQS
+385 
-394 YNSMNFVVK
+394 
-403 GDVILCGY
+403 
-411 GFTAEDDYLYQ
+411 E
-422 INRNTGEI
+422 
-430 LDRLELKKMPDLL
+430 
-443 VEQDGKLYVHTYSY
+443 
-457 DYVIDF
+457 

>member
-1 MKQMEHSYKGEE
+1 MKQLNKKYNDEDNM
-13 KFLVNDLKTI
+13 LVNDLRSI

-43 WRIGKRIVEE
+43 WRIGQRIVEQ
-53 EQNGEARAEYG
+53 EQNGASRAEYG
-64 KHIIE
+64 KHVIE
-69 VASAALTEE
+69 IASAALTEE
-78 FGKGFSETNLIN
+78 FGKGFSYTNIANYKRFYLTFNNLQI
-90 FKKFFLLFKELE
+90 L
-102 IHQTVS
+102 QTVS
-108 EEFRKQ
+108 EEFNNPIQQTLPAKSSAPHKEDKAESAQSELR
-114 VLHLLPWSHYER
+114 LLPWSHYER

-136 EWYAKEAYEQGWSF
+136 EWYAKEAFEQGWSF

-172 PVVNEMQ
+172 PVVDEMQ

-358 ETGISVTN
+358 EN
-366 GYAQPDS
+366 
-373 CFMFAYDLEQDK
+373 DK
-385 LLWRSADQS
+385 
-394 YNSMNFVVK
+394 
-403 GDVILCGY
+403 
-411 GFTAEDDYLYQ
+411 E
-422 INRNTGEI
+422 
-430 LDRLELKKMPDLL
+430 
-443 VEQDGKLYVHTYSY
+443 
-457 DYVIDF
+457 

>member
-1 MKQMEHSYKGEE
+1 MKEPSKKYNDEDNM
-13 KFLVNDLKTI
+13 LVNDLRSI

-43 WRIGKRIVEE
+43 WRIGQRIVEQ
-53 EQNGEARAEYG
+53 EQNGASRAEYG
-64 KHIIE
+64 KHVIE

-78 FGKGFSETNLIN
+78 FGKGFSYTNIANYKRFYLTFSDLQI
-90 FKKFFLLFKELE
+90 L
-102 IHQTVS
+102 QTLS
-108 EEFRKQ
+108 EEFKKQ
-114 VLHLLPWSHYER
+114 KHQTLSDESSLLPQKGQTPPAQFELRLLPWSHYER

-136 EWYAKEAYEQGWSF
+136 EWYAKEAFNEGWSY

-161 YERLLMSKKKQ
+161 YERLLMSTKKQ

-226 LMEMGKGYALVA
+226 LMEMGKGYALVS

-358 ETGISVTN
+358 EN
-366 GYAQPDS
+366 
-373 CFMFAYDLEQDK
+373 DK
-385 LLWRSADQS
+385 
-394 YNSMNFVVK
+394 
-403 GDVILCGY
+403 
-411 GFTAEDDYLYQ
+411 E
-422 INRNTGEI
+422 
-430 LDRLELKKMPDLL
+430 
-443 VEQDGKLYVHTYSY
+443 
-457 DYVIDF
+457 